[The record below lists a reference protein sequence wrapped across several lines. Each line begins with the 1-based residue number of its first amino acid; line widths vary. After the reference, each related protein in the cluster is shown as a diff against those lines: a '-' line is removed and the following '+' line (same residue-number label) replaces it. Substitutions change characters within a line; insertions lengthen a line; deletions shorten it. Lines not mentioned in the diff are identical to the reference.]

1 MLGNGDMDNIINGL
15 SYLACSLPIASIAFC
30 KVLLLGRQVYHI
42 GLKSQYHKIV
52 DNFLCVNWFHLH
64 RTLINSVNQFWK

>member
-15 SYLACSLPIASIAFC
+15 SYLACSLPIASIVFC

-42 GLKSQYHKIV
+42 GLKSQ
-52 DNFLCVNWFHLH
+52 
-64 RTLINSVNQFWK
+64 